1 MSETN
6 PRGDADAGSRSSAGA
21 DAHAGAGSSAES
33 GVVTKLSFRSVAET
47 ASLFTNLL
55 VGKGLKIFSVIDQ
68 SAEARLFGLQLRE
81 TILVIF
87 GSPVGGTPVMVAS
100 PLSALD
106 LPLKVLVWADEL
118 DEGRTKVSYISPDA
132 LAVRHHLS
140 PEVTSNLR
148 GIDALTD
155 ALVAR

>member
-1 MSETN
+1 M
-6 PRGDADAGSRSSAGA
+6 P
-21 DAHAGAGSSAES
+21 ES
-33 GVVTKLSFRSVAET
+33 DHPNDDEEVVTKLSSRSVAET

-55 VGKGLKIFSVIDQ
+55 ASKGLKIFSVIDQ
-68 SAEARLFGLQLRE
+68 SAEARLVGLELRE

-87 GSPVGGTPVMVAS
+87 GNPAGGTPVMVAS
-100 PLSALD
+100 PLAALD
-106 LPLKVLVWADEL
+106 LPLKVLVWSDGS
-118 DEGRTKVSYISPDA
+118 DGGDGGQTKVSYLSPDA

-140 PEVTSNLR
+140 AEVAANLR